1 MTAFGLSGVTIAWIV
16 LLVAGLFEIG
26 WPVGL
31 KLSQNPGQLV
41 IGVSIAVVCIFISGF
56 LLWYSQKTISIGT
69 AYAVWTGIG
78 AAGTFVVGLV
88 YFGDAVSLFRIL
100 GVVLIVAG
108 VISLK
113 LGSVN

>member
-1 MTAFGLSGVTIAWIV
+1 MTAFGLSGVTIAWIT